1 MGEKGLSVADG
12 DETFD
17 DDVFESESETITDD
31 RTWMPER
38 EPAFASDQPAPL
50 EDASDDAASGDAL
63 GVASGG

>member
-17 DDVFESESETITDD
+17 DDAFESEPVAGDD
-31 RTWMPER
+31 RAWMPER
-38 EPAFASDQPAPL
+38 EPAFASDHPAG
-50 EDASDDAASGDAL
+50 DDDGASGDAL